1 MALLSCYTA
10 KLSLMG
16 GFIDR
21 HNLQQPVEDAN
32 DLLYLERFN
41 AVDVWQADSLS

>member
-10 KLSLMG
+10 KLPLMG

-21 HNLQQPVEDAN
+21 CNLQQPVEDAN